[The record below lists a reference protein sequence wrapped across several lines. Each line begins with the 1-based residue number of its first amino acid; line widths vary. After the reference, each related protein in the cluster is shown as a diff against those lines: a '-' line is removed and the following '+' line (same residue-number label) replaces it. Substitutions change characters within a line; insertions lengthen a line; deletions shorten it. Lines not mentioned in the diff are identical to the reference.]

1 MLKQGKSQTNQ
12 DDFTTQCL
20 PKIFQGWGG
29 LVLCSLS
36 WHLQGLRVSVL
47 RTHPHPEAQ
56 LWGISDVITS
66 LKDFLTQLTKA
77 IVQSLSHVSETPWTV
92 AHQAPLSMGFPRKE
106 YWSKLPFPFQGIFPT
121 QGLNPCLLHQDSSPL
136 SHQGSPM
143 KMLKVV

>member
-106 YWSKLPFPFQGIFPT
+106 YWWVAISFSRGSSRPGIKLMFPAS
-121 QGLNPCLLHQDSSPL
+121 LLHCRQC
-136 SHQGSPM
+136 
-143 KMLKVV
+143 